1 MTFSILFK
9 YVNLLT
15 VLSNIFALI
24 IAVEKLPI
32 EELDTNYCEY
42 KLEEGV
48 DDEDVEHILE
58 GDDHAVEDGLQLGDP
73 IDGLQRSQDP
83 QQLDGF

>member
-32 EELDTNYCEY
+32 EELDTNYCKY

-48 DDEDVEHILE
+48 DDEDVEDVFQRN
-58 GDDHAVEDGLQLGDP
+58 DDTIKYSL
-73 IDGLQRSQDP
+73 
-83 QQLDGF
+83 